1 MIPSEGDT
9 EMSMISKILEAT
21 DEMIVMCDDIIDD
34 VSKNLM
40 DYENQVVLKEFMER
54 KVQLMIFKPLF
65 EDGKGY
71 SLETLGEVMEHIR
84 EMWED

>member
-1 MIPSEGDT
+1 MSNMIESV
-9 EMSMISKILEAT
+9 LEAT
-21 DEMIVMCDDIIDD
+21 DELIEMCDDIIDD

-54 KVQLMIFKPLF
+54 KAQLMIFKPLF
-65 EDGKGY
+65 KDGKGY
-71 SLETLGEVMEHIR
+71 SSYILSEVMEHIR